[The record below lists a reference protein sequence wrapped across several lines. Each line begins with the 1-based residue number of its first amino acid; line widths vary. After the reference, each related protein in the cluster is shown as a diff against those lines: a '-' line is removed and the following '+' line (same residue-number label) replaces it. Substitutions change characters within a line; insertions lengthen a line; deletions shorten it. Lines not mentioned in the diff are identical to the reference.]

1 MTTNRRKIIRPT
13 PEEDAEIN
21 RQILEDP
28 DTFELDEEWFKEAKP
43 SAEIIPHILERYL
56 QEKEDLKSGRKE
68 RLRILLDKEV
78 LDYFRNQG
86 GDWHSRINEALK
98 KTMTGEGETVD
109 G

>member
-1 MTTNRRKIIRPT
+1 MTTKRRKIIRPT

-21 RQILEDP
+21 RQIAEDP
-28 DTFELDEEWFKEAKP
+28 DDFEADEEWFKHAK
-43 SAEIIPHILERYL
+43 STAELFPELLERYL
-56 QEKEDLKSGRKE
+56 QEKDDLESGRKE

-86 GDWHSRINEALK
+86 GDWHSRINEVLK
-98 KTMTGEGETVD
+98 KVMLENGKAG